1 MLAANKDSNRMLG
14 GFAVLDCPSI
24 MLLPGAD
31 PALEFGEGH
40 YETNM
45 GVRKIFLE
53 PRPSDSRKTWETP
66 LLLHLRS
73 ITLSLNLHSS

>member
-14 GFAVLDCPSI
+14 GFAVLDCSSI

-45 GVRKIFLE
+45 GVNSSGLKE
-53 PRPSDSRKTWETP
+53 
-66 LLLHLRS
+66 
-73 ITLSLNLHSS
+73 LSPYK